1 MVVVDV
7 RVRQQITPQRE
18 SYHAEKG
25 KPDEISDQGVASEC
39 CSVVCCQHAWRR
51 ASSGVHAGRP
61 DNTASDRSEFR
72 AGYRCDAAG
81 SQARGLAVVSREL
94 SGLGLQSARADQ
106 QDQCEESA
114 IGMVTH
120 NGARSE

>member
-7 RVRQQITPQRE
+7 KVGSKLSPQRE

-25 KPDEISDQGVASEC
+25 KSDEISDQGIAPEC
-39 CSVVCCQHAWRR
+39 CSVVCCQCAGKGPS
-51 ASSGVHAGRP
+51 AGAHAGRP

-72 AGYRCDAAG
+72 AGYRCDAAS

-114 IGMVTH
+114 IGVVTPD
-120 NGARSE
+120 GCRSQ